1 MLKQQYIQGKNTV
14 GPTLT
19 ALWLC
24 HLLTPSAV
32 ALALVW
38 VLPCQE
44 RSFSILL
51 RRYSQFV
58 CYKNKAHR
66 HQLGRL
72 AWGFFFFF
80 LSWYTVN
87 FNFLLLKMS
96 LFGWRALNPHRQ
108 QAVFTSLY
116 AAMALSWAASPQRTW
131 LPCSLITGFQD
142 GKETSES
149 QFLVYHSIFSL
160 FILMQTNAIHLGFLL
175 LPPHHLFL
183 TLINSYYK
191 SSHSIPVLLVSQLCP
206 TCCDPMD
213 CSPPGSYV
221 HGFSRQED

>member
-1 MLKQQYIQGKNTV
+1 MRFL
-14 GPTLT
+14 
-19 ALWLC
+19 
-24 HLLTPSAV
+24 
-32 ALALVW
+32 
-38 VLPCQE
+38 
-44 RSFSILL
+44 
-51 RRYSQFV
+51 
-58 CYKNKAHR
+58 
-66 HQLGRL
+66 
-72 AWGFFFFF
+72 FFFFF

-175 LPPHHLFL
+175 SLKALEAKACLWGLSLSLMRDHFLHPGRQWQALFSGWAGLWNLVLTPYCGLILFCGTPVYSKATALPPLNYIDPHDQTPSWQWYLA
-183 TLINSYYK
+183 NS
-191 SSHSIPVLLVSQLCP
+191 
-206 TCCDPMD
+206 
-213 CSPPGSYV
+213 
-221 HGFSRQED
+221 